1 MQPAVRRFVVI
12 GRAIGGV
19 IAGLCFGFIFCFLTA
34 RAGWRKPT
42 MLLSDGLVA
51 VAAAGFAVRYAYLR
65 GFSFIA
71 GLFSGVAVSI
81 VAFWTL
87 LFWVVIGSIGI

>member
-1 MQPAVRRFVVI
+1 
-12 GRAIGGV
+12 
-19 IAGLCFGFIFCFLTA
+19 
-34 RAGWRKPT
+34 